1 MKDLC
6 VCCGNDVP
14 EGRQVCPTCEADPM
28 ISFIKTNDKV
38 QLHLEICTFLNE
50 IYQKK
55 NHDYGDSFAKL
66 RNELPGAILV
76 RIYDK
81 YSRLKTLMQGAEQKV
96 KDESIDDTLMDLANY
111 CIMELV
117 ERKVTK

>member
-14 EGRQVCPTCEADPM
+14 EGRQVCPICEADPL
-28 ISFIKTNDKV
+28 IKTNDKV
-38 QLHLEICTFLNE
+38 QIHLQICTTLNG
-50 IYQKK
+50 IYERK

-66 RNELPGAILV
+66 RNELPNAILV

-117 ERKVTK
+117 ERKMINANK